1 MSERGG
7 GREGERG
14 GEREGGR
21 EGERDGGGGG
31 GGGGGKGEREREEKK
46 RDEGGREGGRE
57 GRGEGGRE
65 GRGERGRR
73 DGGREGGR
81 EGRGREGGRERE
93 EKKRDE
99 GGREGERGKRRGR
112 RGGREGGGRESKTE
126 GQKEK
131 GRVGGVIGVSVCPS
145 DPEKVIGLYPLLLP
159 SERRKAVNQSH
170 PTRPPTLSGEP
181 LEDGMKHLITYLT
194 QVWLPCVYG
203 RLGGGGEGLTDRLED
218 SKTSRQ
224 TNMITPQS
232 TKGLIKSGAT
242 KPSPAW
248 LVYEGEKQTD
258 RQTCADR
265 QADMCR

>member
-1 MSERGG
+1 M
-7 GREGERG
+7 
-14 GEREGGR
+14 
-21 EGERDGGGGG
+21 
-31 GGGGGKGEREREEKK
+31 
-46 RDEGGREGGRE
+46 
-57 GRGEGGRE
+57 
-65 GRGERGRR
+65 
-73 DGGREGGR
+73 
-81 EGRGREGGRERE
+81 
-93 EKKRDE
+93 
-99 GGREGERGKRRGR
+99 
-112 RGGREGGGRESKTE
+112 
-126 GQKEK
+126 
-131 GRVGGVIGVSVCPS
+131 SVCPS

-194 QVWLPCVYG
+194 QVWLPCGCG

-248 LVYEGEKQTD
+248 LVYEGGKTDRQTDMCRQTGRDRQTDRQIDRQTQTDRQMDRQADRQTD
-258 RQTCADR
+258 RQTDKQTGRQTDR
-265 QADMCR
+265 QAETDR